1 MRSLP
6 AITCA
11 GVGATAAH
19 YALISFGNGDGGC
32 IKLEPQGL
40 YTHQTRTMP
49 PIVAHGQD
57 GRAHLQDTVSG
68 FAVTALA
75 DGHGKQGELWSRYA
89 LLLLPCKI
97 LEFADSILAAAAN
110 EDSDTITVAMHTAF
124 HRVDHHLRTECVYT
138 KDCEGGG
145 STMTVSVKYPHPT
158 NHGAVGSITSN
169 VGDSPLVRLSFSV
182 DGVNVDNGESCSEV
196 GNTVATVQVPE
207 SGCSRCATGC
217 S

>member
-1 MRSLP
+1 MLVHAP
-6 AITCA
+6 DTNH
-11 GVGATAAH
+11 ATNCC
-19 YALISFGNGDGGC
+19 S
-32 IKLEPQGL
+32 
-40 YTHQTRTMP
+40 
-49 PIVAHGQD
+49 
-57 GRAHLQDTVSG
+57 
-68 FAVTALA
+68 
-75 DGHGKQGELWSRYA
+75 WSRRSCA
-89 LLLLPCKI
+89 PPRHRLWICSHSIGRWAREAESCLGTHLLLLPCKI

-110 EDSDTITVAMHTAF
+110 EDSDAITAAMHAAF
-124 HRVDHHLRTECVYT
+124 HHMDHHLRTECLYT

-158 NHGAVGSITSN
+158 NHLAVGSITSN